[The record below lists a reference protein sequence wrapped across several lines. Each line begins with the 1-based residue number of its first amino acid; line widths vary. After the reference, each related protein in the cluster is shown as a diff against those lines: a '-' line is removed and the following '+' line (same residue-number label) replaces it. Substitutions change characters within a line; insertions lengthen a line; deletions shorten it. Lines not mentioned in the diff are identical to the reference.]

1 MNSVQ
6 INIDIDGACGNK
18 LPATASQAN
27 QVAQG
32 LRLLSPQEI
41 DAVAGGPEA
50 DVNNGLTP

>member
-1 MNSVQ
+1 MNTVQ
-6 INIDIDGACGNK
+6 IDIDLDSAYANR
-18 LPATASQAN
+18 LTAVASQAN
-27 QVAQG
+27 PASQG